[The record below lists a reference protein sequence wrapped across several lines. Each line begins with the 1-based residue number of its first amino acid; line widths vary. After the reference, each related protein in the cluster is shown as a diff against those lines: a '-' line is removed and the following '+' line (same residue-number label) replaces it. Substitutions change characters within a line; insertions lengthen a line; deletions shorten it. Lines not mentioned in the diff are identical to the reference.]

1 MTSAARPP
9 HPDPLP
15 PRVEREG
22 SAPLTPTL
30 SPGAG
35 EREGTAELPTY
46 TRWPVALIR
55 GEGSTVWDTSGK
67 SYLDLYGGHAVAAT
81 GHCHPEVVRAI
92 REQAGKLL
100 FYSNVV
106 ALPVRARAAQAIAAQ
121 APPPL
126 SKVFF
131 VNSGTEA
138 NENAMRLA
146 RRFTGRT
153 DILSFDGGFHGRTAD
168 AISAAGLAKYREM
181 GKPNVPGHRLAPF
194 GDLAAAEA
202 ALDEDV
208 AAVLL
213 EPIQSLAGVVTAPAS
228 YFQGLRTLCDE
239 RGVQL
244 IYDEVQTGFGRTG
257 TFFFAGRH
265 GVVPDL
271 VTLAKGIGSGFPMGA
286 VLVSEEIATTVK
298 PEDYGTTFGG
308 GPLACAAAEAT
319 VRVILEEGLLGNV
332 RAGSHRLEQGLAG
345 LARVREVRGEGFL
358 LGVALDR
365 PARPVREALLER
377 GFLVGGSD
385 LPDVLRLL
393 PPLVLTA
400 EEIDRFLEAVREI
413 L

>member
-1 MTSAARPP
+1 MSVTPAR
-9 HPDPLP
+9 
-15 PRVEREG
+15 
-22 SAPLTPTL
+22 
-30 SPGAG
+30 SPAVSS
-35 EREGTAELPTY
+35 AELPTY
-46 TRWPVALIR
+46 TRWPIELAR
-55 GEGSTVWDTSGK
+55 GEGSTVWDTAGK

-106 ALPVRARAAQAIAAQ
+106 ALPLRARAAEAIAAQ
-121 APPPL
+121 APAPL

-146 RRFTGRT
+146 RRATGRT
-153 DILSFDGGFHGRTAD
+153 EVLSFGGGFHGRTAD
-168 AISAAGLAKYREM
+168 AISAAGLAKYREL
-181 GKPNVPGHRLAPF
+181 GAPNVPGHRIVPF
-194 GDLAAAEA
+194 GDLPAADA
-202 ALDEDV
+202 ALDETV
-208 AAVLL
+208 AAVLI
-213 EPIQSLAGVVTAPAS
+213 EPIQSLAGVITAEAS
-228 YFQGLRTLCDE
+228 YFQGLRRLCDE
-239 RGVQL
+239 RGAKL

-271 VTLAKGIGSGFPMGA
+271 VCLAKGIGSGFPMGA
-286 VLVSEEIATTVK
+286 VLVSDEVAAPVK

-319 VRVILEEGLLGNV
+319 VHVIEEEGLLANV
-332 RAGSHRLEQGLAG
+332 RAGSQRLREGLSR
-345 LARVREVRGEGFL
+345 LAAVREVRGEGFL

-365 PARPVREALLER
+365 PGKPVRGALLER

-400 EEIDRFLEAVREI
+400 EEIDRFLEAMRKV

>member
-1 MTSAARPP
+1 MS
-9 HPDPLP
+9 
-15 PRVEREG
+15 
-22 SAPLTPTL
+22 TL
-30 SPGAG
+30 SLSS
-35 EREGTAELPTY
+35 AELPTY
-46 TRWPVALIR
+46 TRWPVTIVR
-55 GEGSTVWDTSGK
+55 GEGSTVWDDSGK

-81 GHCHPEVVRAI
+81 GHCHPMVVRAI
-92 REQAGKLL
+92 REQAGTLL

-121 APPPL
+121 APAPL

-181 GKPNVPGHRLAPF
+181 GRPNVPGHRLAPF

-202 ALDEDV
+202 ALDENV

-213 EPIQSLAGVVTAPAS
+213 EPIQSMAGVITAPAS
-228 YFQGLRTLCDE
+228 YLQGLRTLCDE
-239 RGVQL
+239 RGAKL

-257 TFFFAGRH
+257 TFFYAGRH
-265 GVVPDL
+265 AVVPDL
-271 VTLAKGIGSGFPMGA
+271 VALAKGIGSGVPMGA
-286 VLVSEEIATTVK
+286 VLVSEEIAATVK

-319 VRVILEEGLLGNV
+319 TRVILEEGLLGNV
-332 RAGSHRLEQGLAG
+332 RAGSQRLKQGLAG
-345 LARVREVRGEGFL
+345 LPGVREVRGEGFL
-358 LGVALDR
+358 LGVALDKPAR
-365 PARPVREALLER
+365 PARAALLSR

-393 PPLVLTA
+393 PPLVLTSA
-400 EEIDRFLEAVREI
+400 EIDRFLEAARGI
-413 L
+413 F

>member
-1 MTSAARPP
+1 
-9 HPDPLP
+9 
-15 PRVEREG
+15 
-22 SAPLTPTL
+22 
-30 SPGAG
+30 
-35 EREGTAELPTY
+35 
-46 TRWPVALIR
+46 
-55 GEGSTVWDTSGK
+55 
-67 SYLDLYGGHAVAAT
+67 
-81 GHCHPEVVRAI
+81 
-92 REQAGKLL
+92 
-100 FYSNVV
+100 
-106 ALPVRARAAQAIAAQ
+106 
-121 APPPL
+121 
-126 SKVFF
+126 
-131 VNSGTEA
+131 
-138 NENAMRLA
+138 
-146 RRFTGRT
+146 
-153 DILSFDGGFHGRTAD
+153 
-168 AISAAGLAKYREM
+168 
-181 GKPNVPGHRLAPF
+181 LAPF

-239 RGVQL
+239 RGVKL

-286 VLVSEEIATTVK
+286 VLVSEEIAATVK

-332 RAGSHRLEQGLAG
+332 RAGSHRLEQELAG

-400 EEIDRFLEAVREI
+400 EEIDRFLEAAREV

>member
-1 MTSAARPP
+1 MSTA
-9 HPDPLP
+9 
-15 PRVEREG
+15 
-22 SAPLTPTL
+22 L
-30 SPGAG
+30 SS
-35 EREGTAELPTY
+35 AELPTY
-46 TRWPVALIR
+46 TRWPIAIAR

-67 SYLDLYGGHAVAAT
+67 SYLDLYGGHAVAGT

-92 REQAGKLL
+92 REQAGELL

-106 ALPVRARAAQAIAAQ
+106 ALPVRARAAEAIARQ
-121 APPPL
+121 APAPL

-153 DILSFDGGFHGRTAD
+153 DILSFHGGFHGRTAD
-168 AISAAGLAKYREM
+168 AISAAGLAKYREL
-181 GKPNVPGHRLAPF
+181 GRPNVPGHRLVPF
-194 GDLAAAEA
+194 GDLDAARANV
-202 ALDEDV
+202 DETV
-208 AAVLL
+208 AGILV
-213 EPIQSLAGVVTAPAS
+213 EPIQSMAGVLTAPPS
-228 YFQGLRTLCDE
+228 YFQGLRALCDE
-239 RGVQL
+239 RGAKL

-271 VTLAKGIGSGFPMGA
+271 VSLAKGIGSGFPMGA
-286 VLVSEEIATTVK
+286 VLVSEEIADTVH
-298 PEDYGTTFGG
+298 PEEYGTTFGG

-319 VRVILEEGLLGNV
+319 VRVLLEEGLLENV
-332 RAGSHRLEQGLAG
+332 RAGSLRLKEGLAPISG
-345 LARVREVRGEGFL
+345 VREVRGEGFL
-358 LGVALDR
+358 LGLVLDR
-365 PARPVREALLER
+365 PGKPVRQALLDR

-385 LPDVLRLL
+385 LPDTLRLL

-400 EEIDRFLEAVREI
+400 AEIDRFLEALKRV

>member
-1 MTSAARPP
+1 MSA
-9 HPDPLP
+9 L
-15 PRVEREG
+15 
-22 SAPLTPTL
+22 SL
-30 SPGAG
+30 SP
-35 EREGTAELPTY
+35 AELPTY
-46 TRWPVALIR
+46 TRWPLELVR
-55 GEGSTVWDTSGK
+55 GEGSTVWDASGR

-121 APPPL
+121 APAPL

-146 RRFTGRT
+146 RRATGRS
-153 DILSFDGGFHGRTAD
+153 DVLSFDGGFHGRTAD
-168 AISAAGLAKYREM
+168 AISAAGLAKYRDLAR
-181 GKPNVPGHRLAPF
+181 PNVPGHRFAPF
-194 GDLAAAEA
+194 NDLAAAEA
-202 ALDEDV
+202 TLDEDV
-208 AAVLL
+208 AAVLV
-213 EPIQSLAGVVTAPAS
+213 EPIQSLAGVLTAPAS

-239 RGVQL
+239 RGAKL

-271 VTLAKGIGSGFPMGA
+271 VALAKGIASGFPMGA
-286 VLVSEEIATTVK
+286 VLVSEEIAATVK
-298 PEDYGTTFGG
+298 PEEYGTTFGG

-319 VRVILEEGLLGNV
+319 ARVILEEGLLGNV
-332 RAGSHRLEQGLAG
+332 REGSQRLKQGLAELPG
-345 LARVREVRGEGFL
+345 VREVRGEGFL
-358 LGVALDR
+358 LGAALDR
-365 PARPVREALLER
+365 PGKPVRDALRER

-393 PPLVLTA
+393 PPLVLTP
-400 EEIDRFLEAVREI
+400 EEIGRFLDAAREI

>member
-1 MTSAARPP
+1 VT
-9 HPDPLP
+9 
-15 PRVEREG
+15 
-22 SAPLTPTL
+22 TPVSSL
-30 SPGAG
+30 S
-35 EREGTAELPTY
+35 AELPTY
-46 TRWPVALIR
+46 TRWPVEVER

-81 GHCHPEVVRAI
+81 GHCHPKVVAAI
-92 REQAGKLL
+92 REQAGRLL

-106 ALPVRARAAQAIAAQ
+106 ALPVRARAAQAIAAE
-121 APPPL
+121 APAPL

-146 RRFTGRT
+146 RRATGRA
-153 DILSFDGGFHGRTAD
+153 DIVSCGGGFHGRTAD
-168 AISAAGLAKYREM
+168 AISAAGLPKYREL
-181 GKPNVPGHRLAPF
+181 GRPNVPGHRIIPF

-202 ALDEDV
+202 AVDENV
-208 AAVLL
+208 AAILI
-213 EPIQSLAGVVTAPAS
+213 EPIQSLAGVVTAPPE
-228 YFQGLRTLCDE
+228 YFRGLRKLCDE
-239 RGVQL
+239 RGAKL

-265 GVVPDL
+265 GVVADL
-271 VTLAKGIGSGFPMGA
+271 VTLAKGIASGVPMGA
-286 VLVSEEIATTVK
+286 VLVSEEIAEPVK

-319 VRVILEEGLLGNV
+319 VRVIAEEKLLENV
-332 RAGSHRLEQGLAG
+332 RAGSRRLVEGLSRIPA
-345 LARVREVRGEGFL
+345 VCEVRGEGFL
-358 LGVALDR
+358 LGVVLDR
-365 PARPVREALLER
+365 PGKPVRQALLER

-400 EEIDRFLEAVREI
+400 SEIDRFLEAFQRV

>member
-1 MTSAARPP
+1 MS
-9 HPDPLP
+9 
-15 PRVEREG
+15 
-22 SAPLTPTL
+22 TL
-30 SPGAG
+30 SLS
-35 EREGTAELPTY
+35 TAELPTY
-46 TRWPVALIR
+46 TRWPVTVVR
-55 GEGSTVWDTSGK
+55 GEGSTVWDDSGK

-81 GHCHPEVVRAI
+81 GHCHPKVVAAI
-92 REQAGKLL
+92 REQAGTLL

-121 APPPL
+121 APAPL

-146 RRFTGRT
+146 RRATGRT

-181 GKPNVPGHRLAPF
+181 GRPNVPGHRLAPF

-202 ALDEDV
+202 ALDENV

-213 EPIQSLAGVVTAPAS
+213 EPIQSMAGVFMAPAS

-239 RGVQL
+239 RGAKL

-257 TFFFAGRH
+257 TFFYAGRH

-271 VTLAKGIGSGFPMGA
+271 VALAKGIGSGFPMGA
-286 VLVSEEIATTVK
+286 VLVSEEIAATVK

-319 VRVILEEGLLGNV
+319 TRVILEEGLLGNV
-332 RAGSHRLEQGLAG
+332 RAGSKRLKQGLAG
-345 LARVREVRGEGFL
+345 LPGVREVRGEGFL
-358 LGVALDR
+358 LGVALDKPAR
-365 PARPVREALLER
+365 PARAALLSR

-400 EEIDRFLEAVREI
+400 EEIDRFLEAARGI

>member
-1 MTSAARPP
+1 MSA
-9 HPDPLP
+9 L
-15 PRVEREG
+15 
-22 SAPLTPTL
+22 SL
-30 SPGAG
+30 SP
-35 EREGTAELPTY
+35 AELPTY
-46 TRWPVALIR
+46 ARWPVELVR
-55 GEGSTVWDTSGK
+55 GEGSTVWDAAGR

-81 GHCHPEVVRAI
+81 GHCHPEIVRAI

-106 ALPVRARAAQAIAAQ
+106 ALPVRARAAEAIAAQ
-121 APPPL
+121 APAPL

-146 RRFTGRT
+146 RRATGRS
-153 DILSFDGGFHGRTAD
+153 DVLSFGGGFHGRTAD
-168 AISAAGLAKYREM
+168 AISAAGLAKYRELAR
-181 GKPNVPGHRLAPF
+181 PNVPGHRFAPF

-208 AAVLL
+208 AAVLV
-213 EPIQSLAGVVTAPAS
+213 EPIQSLAGVLTAPAS

-239 RGVQL
+239 RGVKL

-271 VTLAKGIGSGFPMGA
+271 VALAKGIASGFPMGA
-286 VLVSEEIATTVK
+286 VLVSEEIAATVK
-298 PEDYGTTFGG
+298 PEEYGTTFGG

-319 VRVILEEGLLGNV
+319 ARVILEEGLLGNV
-332 RAGSHRLEQGLAG
+332 REGSRRLKQGLAELPG
-345 LARVREVRGEGFL
+345 VREVRGEGFL

-365 PARPVREALLER
+365 PGKPVRDALRER

-393 PPLVLTA
+393 PPLVLTS
-400 EEIDRFLEAVREI
+400 EEIGRFLDAAREI

>member
-1 MTSAARPP
+1 VSTA
-9 HPDPLP
+9 
-15 PRVEREG
+15 
-22 SAPLTPTL
+22 L
-30 SPGAG
+30 SS
-35 EREGTAELPTY
+35 AELPTY
-46 TRWPVALIR
+46 TRWPIAIAR

-92 REQAGKLL
+92 REQAGELL

-106 ALPVRARAAQAIAAQ
+106 ALPVRTRAAEAIARQ
-121 APPPL
+121 APAPL

-153 DILSFDGGFHGRTAD
+153 DILSFHGGFHGRTAD
-168 AISAAGLAKYREM
+168 AISAAGTAKYREL
-181 GKPNVPGHRLAPF
+181 GQPNVPGHRFAPF
-194 GDLAAAEA
+194 GDLDAAR
-202 ALDEDV
+202 
-208 AAVLL
+208 AAVDENVAGVLV
-213 EPIQSLAGVVTAPAS
+213 EPIPSMAGVLTAPAS
-228 YFQGLRTLCDE
+228 YFQGLRALCDE
-239 RGVQL
+239 RGAKL

-271 VTLAKGIGSGFPMGA
+271 VSLAKGIGSGVPMGA
-286 VLVSEEIATTVK
+286 VLVSEKIAETVH
-298 PEDYGTTFGG
+298 PEEYGTTFGG

-319 VRVILEEGLLGNV
+319 VRVIEDEGLLENV
-332 RAGSHRLEQGLAG
+332 RAGSRRLKERLASIAG
-345 LARVREVRGEGFL
+345 VREVRGEGFL
-358 LGVALDR
+358 LGLALDR
-365 PARPVREALLER
+365 PGKPVRQALLDR

-385 LPDVLRLL
+385 LPDTLRLL

-400 EEIDRFLEAVREI
+400 AEIDRFLEALREV